1 MMNKKKLFL
10 TVAAAVIALS
20 VVILPALAYFTAH
33 TEAEGSIELS
43 FGYKTNISEEVSGTT
58 KTVVVVN
65 EEDSS
70 EDCFVRVIIHTT
82 GIVGYK
88 CSGAGWSESGG
99 YWVYDEPLAPGNATS
114 ELTVDITPPEGAQPG
129 DKFNVAVVYE
139 STKAEYNADGT
150 LKAPNW
156 SMAAVVDNGGA
167 N

>member
-1 MMNKKKLFL
+1 MNKKKLFL

-43 FGYKTNISEEVSGTT
+43 FGYKTDISEEVSGTT
-58 KTVVVVN
+58 KTVVVEN
-65 EEDSS
+65 KADSS

-82 GIVGYK
+82 GIVSYK
-88 CSGAGWSESGG
+88 CSGTGWSESGG
-99 YWVYDEPLAPGNATS
+99 YWVYNEPLAPGGKTAG
-114 ELTVDITPPEGAQPG
+114 LTIDITPPEGAQPG

-139 STKAEYNADGT
+139 STKVDYNADGT
-150 LKAPNW
+150 PKDPNW